1 MTGDAGQLHGWAQ
14 YLPLLVVVLV
24 IALRLRGAGRR
35 RPLRLE
41 RLWVVPALYL
51 VLVVTLLVE
60 TPPPGIGGWLSAA
73 FALAAGAFLGWQR
86 GKMMRIHLDP
96 DTHTLSQQ
104 SSAAGMIFL
113 IVLIGVRY
121 AARDIGGAMHANVA
135 LMTDTLAALAL
146 GMFGMQRL
154 EMYLRAKRMLL
165 EVRR

>member
-1 MTGDAGQLHGWAQ
+1 MTGDAGQLHGWAH

-73 FALAAGAFLGWQR
+73 FALAAGAFSDVVLLSARVAAQFGAAVRAGGGPGPQR
-86 GKMMRIHLDP
+86 LWCLSPRI
-96 DTHTLSQQ
+96 
-104 SSAAGMIFL
+104 AE
-113 IVLIGVRY
+113 
-121 AARDIGGAMHANVA
+121 AARAAFAPLAPLITASAQPEI
-135 LMTDTLAALAL
+135 AALLPQLQAAVNAQKT
-146 GMFGMQRL
+146 MP
-154 EMYLRAKRMLL
+154 AKD
-165 EVRR
+165 